1 MPLFHFGQ
9 SYYNILR
16 FTSLYLQSFMNSSPP
31 ALLVCKLAGCGE
43 KNHSG
48 SSFSEYIPRTLAPRL
63 FLFANQQPASNP
75 PTHLMVE
82 ERWQKG
88 EEKKLWREERESY
101 NHYPGPIPTWIIS
114 LPLFWTLFPFAACMC
129 MYAHAYVLGERVCW
143 VGEGNSM
150 KIFFSVSSQPWFIR
164 NNLKIKNIILGREV
178 NVSVFYL
185 KRAQR

>member
-1 MPLFHFGQ
+1 MWREKSLFVALVHPLV
-9 SYYNILR
+9 NIPPKHLLLNY
-16 FTSLYLQSFMNSSPP
+16 FCLPTSS
-31 ALLVCKLAGCGE
+31 
-43 KNHSG
+43 
-48 SSFSEYIPRTLAPRL
+48 
-63 FLFANQQPASNP
+63 QPATHP
-75 PTHLMVE
+75 PTWWWRKDDRR
-82 ERWQKG
+82 ERKRN
-88 EEKKLWREERESY
+88 WREERESY
-101 NHYPGPIPTWIIS
+101 DQYPGPIPTWIIS